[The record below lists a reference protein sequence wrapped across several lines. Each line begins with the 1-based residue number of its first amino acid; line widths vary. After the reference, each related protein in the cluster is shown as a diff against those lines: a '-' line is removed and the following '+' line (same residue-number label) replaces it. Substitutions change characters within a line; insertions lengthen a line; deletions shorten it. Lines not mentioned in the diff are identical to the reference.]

1 MSAACIQS
9 EPPTIQV
16 DSELHIFRMPAPQH
30 EKHRDHSVRRILVQ
44 AVVRGRKLRQQLS
57 CARQAAAYT
66 DESSQQEAHDSDPD
80 MDQMDDFLASLP
92 DDEPPLAQASPL
104 ASLPAYFP
112 SHASM
117 PHCCLLS
124 SSSRTGQD
132 SSQPAVDV
140 QSVQSMQSMQAGTG
154 QQSETRRGSSVRAT
168 TSSIPPAFSLDI
180 SLPALLPQSN
190 ISSLAATTAH
200 LAKRNSTPFSRKQ
213 VQQQQQHQPP
223 PGLHLPAISP
233 PIPQSTT
240 PNSTSSFSLPLIFP
254 DPMDVSSARTMA
266 TATSCLEPTEAAAA
280 PTQAA
285 AAAGGGV
292 RLSGDGSARV
302 SKASSSVRSEQ
313 SVGSLSPDR
322 AAAKER
328 RHKVKSRSDYGF

>member
-1 MSAACIQS
+1 
-9 EPPTIQV
+9 
-16 DSELHIFRMPAPQH
+16 MPAPQH
-30 EKHRDHSVRRILVQ
+30 EKHRDHSVRQILVQ
-44 AVVRGRKLRQQLS
+44 AVFRGRKLRQQLS

-80 MDQMDDFLASLP
+80 MVQMDDFLASLP
-92 DDEPPLAQASPL
+92 DDEPPPPLAQASPL

-132 SSQPAVDV
+132 PSDPAVNV
-140 QSVQSMQSMQAGTG
+140 QSMQAGTC
-154 QQSETRRGSSVRAT
+154 QQSETCRGSHVRAT

-180 SLPALLPQSN
+180 NLPVLLPQSN

-200 LAKRNSTPFSRKQ
+200 LAKRNSTPFGRKQ
-213 VQQQQQHQPP
+213 VQQQQQQHQPP

-240 PNSTSSFSLPLIFP
+240 PNSTSTFSLPVIFP
-254 DPMDVSSARTMA
+254 DSMDVSSARTMA

-285 AAAGGGV
+285 AAAGDGM

-328 RHKVKSRSDYGF
+328 RHKVKTLLSRSDYGF